1 MRSLEDL
8 KLTDVWVNPR
18 HLVSSALLLL
28 RGHGL
33 RVIGVVDGKDLCGL
47 LTLDLAEA
55 VSAEQRVGDVMRPAP
70 APLPSTL
77 LVLRAAQEFIDR
89 DADCLPVHREGE
101 FAGVVTASMLL
112 RELRRSWDPLTNLGW
127 SDRLREWGA
136 DMLKSG
142 KEITLLFV
150 DLDNFGSYN
159 KLHGHIVGDR
169 VLRRVTQILQESIDP
184 QTDIL
189 VRYGGDEFVI
199 GSLRTQHQAIEMAR
213 ALRERAAAAFLDDF
227 QRPVTFSIGIS
238 GGRRTKERENVHFA
252 ATLDEL
258 INAASKQCMAQKQRL
273 AAPQGP
279 TEPLAGL
286 PPIEE
291 IGRV

>member
-1 MRSLEDL
+1 MRSLDDL
-8 KLTDVWVNPR
+8 KLTPVWVNPG
-18 HLVSSALLLL
+18 HQVASALHLL

-33 RVIGVVDGKDLCGL
+33 RAIGVVEGQALVGL
-47 LTLDLAEA
+47 LTLDRAEG
-55 VSAEQRVGDVMRPAP
+55 AEPEARVRDVMRPAP
-70 APLPSTL
+70 DALPGTL

-89 DADCLPVHREGE
+89 DVEFLPVDRDGE
-101 FAGVVTASMLL
+101 FIGVVTANMLL

-127 SDRLREWGA
+127 SDRLREWGTE
-136 DMLKSG
+136 MLKSG
-142 KEITLLFV
+142 NEITLLFI

-169 VLRRVTQILQESIDP
+169 VLRRVTQILQEAVDP
-184 QTDIL
+184 ETDIL

-199 GSLRTQHQAIEMAR
+199 GSLRTQPQAVELAR
-213 ALRERAAAAFLDDF
+213 NLRERAAAAFVDDL
-227 QRPVTFSIGIS
+227 QRPVTFSVGIS
-238 GGRRTKERENVHFA
+238 GGRRSKERENVHYA

-258 INAASKQCMAQKQRL
+258 INAASKQCMAQKQRVI
-273 AAPQGP
+273 APQP
-279 TEPLAGL
+279 MREPEPDL